1 MYYILEVKNMDYK
14 KLDQT
19 IVVRISTS
27 TYLNILRNKKY
38 NETVSDYVRRSI
50 ETLLV
55 INKI

>member
-1 MYYILEVKNMDYK
+1 MNCE
-14 KLDQT
+14 KLNET

-27 TYLNILRNKKY
+27 TYLKILNNKKY

>member
-1 MYYILEVKNMDYK
+1 MDYQ

-27 TYLNILRNKKY
+27 TYLKILNNKKDY
-38 NETVSDYVRRSI
+38 ETVSDYVRRSI

>member
-1 MYYILEVKNMDYK
+1 MDYK